1 MFSPCQRGF
10 SPGTPASSHSPKTC
24 RLGTRLID
32 NSKLSVGVNVSVN
45 GCLSLCVS
53 PVIVWRPV
61 QVVPCLSPDVSWDR
75 LQPPRDP
82 QEDEA
87 VRSEGAGDSVSYMRS
102 RPEWGEREFEHE
114 TSYSGY
120 SRSKPE
126 YRGREFEQ
134 ETSYST
140 YSRSKPEYRGREY
153 VDEPHMYDTPSTYRS
168 SYVNSPPMKSKD
180 PPPKKAPESSRLIP
194 LWVQFVFFL
203 AVAVLL
209 YLVFSNMET
218 NESLKGIE

>member
-1 MFSPCQRGF
+1 MSSLSSKSAQEISELLDEYGIKHGPVVDSTRSLYERKLKEAMAKGKRAKPSSDKTFYREEEEEVTYVYRSP
-10 SPGTPASSHSPKTC
+10 
-24 RLGTRLID
+24 
-32 NSKLSVGVNVSVN
+32 
-45 GCLSLCVS
+45 
-53 PVIVWRPV
+53 
-61 QVVPCLSPDVSWDR
+61 
-75 LQPPRDP
+75 
-82 QEDEA
+82 

-102 RPEWGEREFEHE
+102 RPEWGEREFEH
-114 TSYSGY
+114 
-120 SRSKPE
+120 
-126 YRGREFEQ
+126 

-218 NESLKGIE
+218 TESLKGIK